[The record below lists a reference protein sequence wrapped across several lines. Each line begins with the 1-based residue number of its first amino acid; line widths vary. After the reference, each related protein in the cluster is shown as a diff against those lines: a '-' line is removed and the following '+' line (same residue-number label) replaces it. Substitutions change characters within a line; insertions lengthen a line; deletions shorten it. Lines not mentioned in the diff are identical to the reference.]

1 MTVYR
6 YSDQEIATIVKISHH
21 YPQIGLNPPTS
32 DMNTARAGRVG
43 VDRVQVLQL
52 AGSLDAVVAVVGEY
66 PETRSNEHRYDQFI
80 THVVSDPKAE
90 LGQLLADEYKYPVEE
105 PNEDSYYIVDCFE
118 AEHEKRTKYGDCTFK
133 CNHAPLPS
141 LFPNLNWTF
150 EKGHTSYDQRRAEFG
165 RTSDLDSISQAPDA
179 VPMLGYE
186 TALQRLKVMVSE
198 ATSLGLRALR
208 IVISA
213 TNPST
218 LPPHR
223 FSDQRVSEQQV
234 LINRCSEVCHEIG
247 GHVDVEL
254 RNVDSLRKFMGPT
267 TVLQPYSIKDHTIP
281 KW

>member
-1 MTVYR
+1 MRVYR
-6 YSDQEIATIVKISHH
+6 DSDQGIATFVKISSN
-21 YPQIGLNPPTS
+21 YPQFGVKHPTS

-43 VDRVQVLQL
+43 VNRVQVLQL

-66 PETRSNEHRYDQFI
+66 PEARSDQNRYDQFI
-80 THVVSDPKAE
+80 AHVVSDPKAE

-105 PNEDSYYIVDCFE
+105 PSEDSYYIVDCFG
-118 AEHEKRTKYGDCTFK
+118 AEHEKRTKFWDCTFK

-141 LFPNLNWTF
+141 LFPNLYWTF
-150 EKGHTSYDQRRAEFG
+150 EKGQNSYDQRRAEFG
-165 RTSDLDSISQAPDA
+165 RTSDLSDLSQAPDTA
-179 VPMLGYE
+179 PVPGYE

-198 ATSLGLRALR
+198 ATSLGPRALR

-213 TNPST
+213 TNPLA

-234 LINRCSEVCHEIG
+234 LINRCSQVCHEIG

-267 TVLQPYSIKDHTIP
+267 TALQPYSIQDHTIP